1 MPKTKIL
8 IIEDDKFLSRLIKDS
23 LDPQKFEVAVALA
36 ADEGIDQ
43 AIIDRPALIVL
54 DILLP
59 GKDGF
64 TCLREMKKNPKIK
77 NIPVIIL
84 SNLGQDEEIKK
95 GRALGAVDYIIK
107 ANFSIDRVIKKIL
120 RQLK

>member
-23 LDPQKFEVAVALA
+23 LDPEKFEVAVALS

-54 DILLP
+54 DFLLP

-64 TCLREMKKNPKIK
+64 SCLREMKKNPKIK

-84 SNLGQDEEIKK
+84 SNLGQDEEVSK
-95 GRALGAVDYIIK
+95 GLELGAVYYI
-107 ANFSIDRVIKKIL
+107 
-120 RQLK
+120 

>member
-23 LDPQKFEVAVALA
+23 LDPEKFEVAVALS